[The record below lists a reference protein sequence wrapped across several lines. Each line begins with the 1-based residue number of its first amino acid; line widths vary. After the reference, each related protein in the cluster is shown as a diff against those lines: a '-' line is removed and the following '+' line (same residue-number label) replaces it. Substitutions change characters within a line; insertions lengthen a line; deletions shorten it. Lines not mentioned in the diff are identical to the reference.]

1 MNQSGAVL
9 GSFAFALRVN
19 IYSQYSRTQ
28 TIRFIFF
35 FFFCVFMCAMATTS
49 SSNNNAAV
57 RSAWADAI
65 DATAAMT
72 STDALHPA
80 SDYTANSYLPPLPS
94 GWDDA
99 DFFAQLRELDRAA
112 AEAAPSLF
120 FTQMTQEEA
129 CHAKPSFYQTFR
141 GEREVA
147 ETTFQPPLVPMDQRD
162 GDDDGAGGRHAGSRR
177 RRQETA
183 PSSPPPQQQ
192 QGATAPL
199 YGGFLGQQAMSPSTA
214 VQRKPDF
221 MPILIVP
228 SATTAPLQ
236 LINIKQFLERGAY
249 VDPASLYIDQET
261 GVANIRDTKPHSVV
275 VRPGSFHDPHKYH
288 VAFRQFRVVDD
299 PDEVDD
305 WSQVCGCIVEGK
317 LWQLQ
322 GWYPAEPPESRSP
335 SRLFTRIRAFL
346 AYFEEDKVPPQCREW
361 NVQSLPLTRNLL
373 KDQVHIALASH
384 FWETLYTYLDEHPV
398 FRHYTI
404 PLTDERL

>member
-1 MNQSGAVL
+1 ME
-9 GSFAFALRVN
+9 
-19 IYSQYSRTQ
+19 
-28 TIRFIFF
+28 TI
-35 FFFCVFMCAMATTS
+35 S
-49 SSNNNAAV
+49 SSANSAAV

-72 STDALHPA
+72 STEALHPA
-80 SDYTANSYLPPLPS
+80 SEYTPNSYMPPLPS
-94 GWDDA
+94 GWDNA
-99 DFFAQLRELDRAA
+99 DFFAQLRELDKTS
-112 AEAAPSLF
+112 AEAAASF
-120 FTQMTQEEA
+120 FFPQMTPEEA

-141 GEREVA
+141 GEREVT
-147 ETTFQPPLVPMDQRD
+147 ETSFQPPVQQSRRDEED
-162 GDDDGAGGRHAGSRR
+162 GDTTGNRHGSRR
-177 RRQETA
+177 RRQEA
-183 PSSPPPQQQ
+183 SQPQ
-192 QGATAPL
+192 GTAPL

-221 MPILIVP
+221 MPILLVP
-228 SATTAPLQ
+228 SAPTAPLQ

-261 GVANIRDTKPHSVV
+261 GVANIRDSKPHSVV

-299 PDEVDD
+299 ADEVDD
-305 WSQVCGCIVEGK
+305 WSHVCGCIVEGK

-322 GWYPAEPPESRSP
+322 GWYPAEPPQARTP

-361 NVQSLPLTRNLL
+361 NVYSLPLTRNLL

-384 FWETLYTYLDEHPV
+384 FWENLYTYLDEHPM
-398 FRHYTI
+398 FRRYTI

>member
-1 MNQSGAVL
+1 
-9 GSFAFALRVN
+9 
-19 IYSQYSRTQ
+19 
-28 TIRFIFF
+28 
-35 FFFCVFMCAMATTS
+35 MATS
-49 SSNNNAAV
+49 SSSVNGAAV
-57 RSAWADAI
+57 STAWADAI

-72 STDALHPA
+72 STDPLHPA
-80 SDYTANSYLPPLPS
+80 SEYTPNSYLPPLPTAF
-94 GWDDA
+94 GDA
-99 DFFAQLRELDRAA
+99 DFFAQLRELDKTSS
-112 AEAAPSLF
+112 EAAPSLF
-120 FTQMTQEEA
+120 FPQMTMEEA

-147 ETTFQPPLVPMDQRD
+147 ETTFQPQPLLPSRRD
-162 GDDDGAGGRHAGSRR
+162 GDDAGAAGGRHSSRR
-177 RRQETA
+177 RLQEGDATVLGTA
-183 PSSPPPQQQ
+183 PR
-192 QGATAPL
+192 

-221 MPILIVP
+221 MPILLVP
-228 SATTAPLQ
+228 SAATAPLQ

-249 VDPASLYIDQET
+249 VDPASLFIDQET
-261 GVANIRDTKPHSVV
+261 GMANIRDSKPHSVV

-305 WSQVCGCIVEGK
+305 WAHVCGCIVEGK

-322 GWYPAEPPESRSP
+322 GWYPAEPPQSRSP

-361 NVQSLPLTRNLL
+361 KVQSLPLTRNLL
-373 KDQVHIALASH
+373 KDQVHIALASL
-384 FWETLYTYLDEHPV
+384 FWETLYTYLDEHPM